1 MIFFFLFFIF
11 LFSTIPSYAS
21 TTSYLVTQ
29 GFEGTYPNTSGF
41 VYFYKNTFMNYQS
54 GDIVLSSTPDG
65 TGDVNIGDV
74 IQFMTISAPNY
85 FTHSGE
91 EQCLIFHPSSAP
103 LNITHL
109 FKKNTQQ
116 NIGIRLLNWCST
128 KKTISPLYIVNI
140 NIKDIPDPIPFIDL
154 PWDYKGKNMSFTD
167 AALSMAS
174 YFDHEYPLLSSGL
187 EESDEVKNSV
197 LGYDGNKPSRR
208 EYSSHDGYDYSS
220 IANVHIDEPILS
232 ASAGYASYINTCS
245 ACGNMIIIDHQNG
258 YQTRYM
264 HMQKDGLITSIPN
277 EKI

>member
-1 MIFFFLFFIF
+1 
-11 LFSTIPSYAS
+11 
-21 TTSYLVTQ
+21 
-29 GFEGTYPNTSGF
+29 
-41 VYFYKNTFMNYQS
+41 
-54 GDIVLSSTPDG
+54 
-65 TGDVNIGDV
+65 
-74 IQFMTISAPNY
+74 
-85 FTHSGE
+85 
-91 EQCLIFHPSSAP
+91 IFHPSSAP